1 MFLVL
6 GSKIIDETVQS
17 WLVGIEWAINVI
29 NQEPRV
35 NFLMIPFFVD
45 RILSML
51 WHIDK

>member
-6 GSKIIDETVQS
+6 GSKIIDETVLR
-17 WLVGIEWAINVI
+17 WLVGMELAINVI

-35 NFLMIPFFVD
+35 NFLTIQFFVD